1 MTKDQ
6 ATAEL
11 MQMMSL
17 NKFLVGKLHTLLRMH
32 MLYVHFKAVWDG
44 TMQL

>member
-11 MQMMSL
+11 MQMMSS
-17 NKFLVGKLHTLLRMH
+17 NKFLVGKLRTLLRMH
-32 MLYVHFKAVWDG
+32 VVRAL
-44 TMQL
+44 